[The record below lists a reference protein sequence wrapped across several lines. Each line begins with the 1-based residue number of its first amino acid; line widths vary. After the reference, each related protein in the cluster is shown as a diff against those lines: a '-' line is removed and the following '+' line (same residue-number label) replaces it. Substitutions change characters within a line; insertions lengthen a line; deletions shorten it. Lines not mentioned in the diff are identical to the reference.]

1 MANARPV
8 VRQVR
13 VLDRS
18 CLVPPGRDRG
28 PRVAAPPLPIALV
41 AVSAALMVVLAAG
54 VLVGVTLGAP
64 PVVTLVLAA
73 AALAVR
79 PVAVLVH
86 RRR

>member
-1 MANARPV
+1 M
-8 VRQVR
+8 
-13 VLDRS
+13 LDRS

-28 PRVAAPPLPIALV
+28 SLAAPPARLPV
-41 AVSAALMVVLAAG
+41 AFVATAAALMVVLA
-54 VLVGVTLGAP
+54 VGVIVSATLGAP
-64 PVVTLVLAA
+64 VAVTLVLAA